1 LKDTES
7 LGPYGARYFGSK
19 LWYGESWFMQIDAH
33 MNFLQDWDV
42 ISIQGLQKAPSDKP
56 ILSHY
61 PPGHKMDLIDQSFKP
76 AGRLCGPLFNGESQV
91 VRLEG
96 LAVRLFVCLRIMPPS
111 NCVPQH
117 VLTIVDL
124 SVYLSKKEMGP

>member
-1 LKDTES
+1 
-7 LGPYGARYFGSK
+7 
-19 LWYGESWFMQIDAH
+19 MQIDAH
-33 MNFLQDWDV
+33 MNFLQDWDS
-42 ISIQGLQKAPSDKP
+42 ISVQMLQKAPSDKP

-96 LAVRLFVCLRIMPPS
+96 LAVRMLVLFVCIRILPPR
-111 NCVPQH
+111 NWVPQH
-117 VLTIVDL
+117 VLTIIDL
-124 SVYLSKKEMGP
+124 TLYLSIQKEMGPCKT